1 MDTLQHFKDIFD
13 KLRGAA
19 DFLRN
24 FCKLKK
30 FLSASLLGCTIIS
43 TSAELPN
50 WN

>member
-19 DFLRN
+19 DF
-24 FCKLKK
+24 CELKK
-30 FLSASLLGCTIIS
+30 FLSARLLGCTIIS